1 MPRNFQLGNSGVFS
15 ASSWLIFYALF
26 IYNNNVTITILR
38 YSGNSVLVKRE
49 NNKNR
54 VVEIKNPSAHDLRNG
69 NRNTTI
75 IGAVDWGT
83 FSWSCTPMYKSMAG
97 LSGFNN
103 GWTNL
108 LAKYNVFREKLKPK
122 KSFKYQRLL
131 LSLDLSHN
139 GFLVLEFL
147 KILAV
152 L

>member
-38 YSGNSVLVKRE
+38 NSGNSVLVKRE

-75 IGAVDWGT
+75 IGAVD
-83 FSWSCTPMYKSMAG
+83 
-97 LSGFNN
+97 
-103 GWTNL
+103 
-108 LAKYNVFREKLKPK
+108 
-122 KSFKYQRLL
+122 
-131 LSLDLSHN
+131 
-139 GFLVLEFL
+139 
-147 KILAV
+147 
-152 L
+152 